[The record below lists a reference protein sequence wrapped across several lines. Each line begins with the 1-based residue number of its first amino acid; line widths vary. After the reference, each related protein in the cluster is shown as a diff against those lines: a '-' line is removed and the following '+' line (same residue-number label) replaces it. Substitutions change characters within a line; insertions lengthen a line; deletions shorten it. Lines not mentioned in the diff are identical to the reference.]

1 LGAIITLLA
10 NNTQFDHQ
18 ARFDYDVAMPL
29 AEDRI
34 TSRYSISAY
43 TSTDITINEK
53 QYQQSLIVSPE
64 VLICPSPINSIDDL
78 NEHTL
83 QNVLDLNPDVVLLG
97 TGEKQIF
104 PEPRIFGLLGEKGI
118 GLEVMNTGAL
128 CRTFNILVAE
138 DRDVVAIVIQN

>member
-1 LGAIITLLA
+1 
-10 NNTQFDHQ
+10 
-18 ARFDYDVAMPL
+18 MPL
-29 AEDRI
+29 AEERI

-43 TSTDITINEK
+43 TSNDITVNEK
-53 QYQQSLIVSPE
+53 QYQQSLILSPE
-64 VLICPSPINSIDDL
+64 TLINPSPINSIDDL
-78 NEHTL
+78 NDDTL
-83 QNVLDLNPDVVLLG
+83 QSVLALNPDVVLLG

-104 PEPRIFGLLGEKGI
+104 PEPRIFALLGEKGI

>member
-1 LGAIITLLA
+1 
-10 NNTQFDHQ
+10 
-18 ARFDYDVAMPL
+18 MPL
-29 AEDRI
+29 AEDKI

-43 TSTDITINEK
+43 TSDDITVNEK
-53 QYQQSLIVSPE
+53 RYQQSLILSPE
-64 VLICPSPINSIDDL
+64 TLINPSPINSVDDL

-83 QNVLDLNPDVVLLG
+83 QAVLNLNPDVVLLG

-104 PEPRIFGLLGEKGI
+104 PEPKIFALFGEKGI

-138 DRDVVAIVIQN
+138 DRDVVAVIIQN

>member
-1 LGAIITLLA
+1 
-10 NNTQFDHQ
+10 
-18 ARFDYDVAMPL
+18 MPL

-43 TSTDITINEK
+43 TLNDITVNDK
-53 QYQQSLIVSPE
+53 LYQQSLILSPE
-64 VLICPSPINSIDDL
+64 VLINPSPINCVDDL

-83 QNVLDLNPDVVLLG
+83 QCVLDLNPDVVLLG

-104 PEPRIFGLLGEKGI
+104 PEPKIFGLLGEKGI

-138 DRDVVAIVIQN
+138 DRDVVAIIIQD

>member
-1 LGAIITLLA
+1 
-10 NNTQFDHQ
+10 
-18 ARFDYDVAMPL
+18 MPL

-43 TSTDITINEK
+43 TLNDITVNQK
-53 QYQQSLIVSPE
+53 LYQQSLILSPE
-64 VLICPSPINSIDDL
+64 VLINPSPINSVDDL

-83 QNVLDLNPDVVLLG
+83 QSVLDLNPDVVLLG

-138 DRDVVAIVIQN
+138 DRDVVAIIIQD

>member
-1 LGAIITLLA
+1 
-10 NNTQFDHQ
+10 
-18 ARFDYDVAMPL
+18 MPL

-43 TSTDITINEK
+43 TLNDITVNDK
-53 QYQQSLIVSPE
+53 LYQQSLILSPE
-64 VLICPSPINSIDDL
+64 VLINPSPINCVDDL
-78 NEHTL
+78 NEQTL
-83 QNVLDLNPDVVLLG
+83 QCVLDLNPDVVLLG

-104 PEPRIFGLLGEKGI
+104 PEPKIFGLLGEKGI

-138 DRDVVAIVIQN
+138 DRDVVAIIIQD

>member
-1 LGAIITLLA
+1 
-10 NNTQFDHQ
+10 
-18 ARFDYDVAMPL
+18 MPL
-29 AEDRI
+29 AEDKI

-43 TSTDITINEK
+43 TSSDLTVNER
-53 QYQQSLIVSPE
+53 QYQQSIILSPE
-64 VLICPSPINSIDDL
+64 TLINPSPINSIEDF

-83 QNVLDLNPDVVLLG
+83 QAVLDLNPDVVLLG

-104 PEPRIFGLLGEKGI
+104 PEPKIFGLLGEKGI

-138 DRDVVAIVIQN
+138 DRDVVAVIIQD

>member
-1 LGAIITLLA
+1 
-10 NNTQFDHQ
+10 
-18 ARFDYDVAMPL
+18 MPL

-43 TSTDITINEK
+43 TLNDITVNQK
-53 QYQQSLIVSPE
+53 LYQQSLILSPE
-64 VLICPSPINSIDDL
+64 VLINPSPINSVDDL
-78 NEHTL
+78 NEQTL
-83 QNVLDLNPDVVLLG
+83 QSVLDLNPDVVLLG

-138 DRDVVAIVIQN
+138 DRDVVAIIIQD

>member
-1 LGAIITLLA
+1 
-10 NNTQFDHQ
+10 
-18 ARFDYDVAMPL
+18 MPL

-43 TSTDITINEK
+43 TLNDITVNDK
-53 QYQQSLIVSPE
+53 PYQQSLILSPE
-64 VLICPSPINSIDDL
+64 VLINPSPINSVDDL

-83 QNVLDLNPDVVLLG
+83 QCVLDLSPDVVLLG

-104 PEPRIFGLLGEKGI
+104 PEPKIFGLLGEKGI

-138 DRDVVAIVIQN
+138 DRDVVAIIIQD